1 MSSTMADLLSL
12 SRGPSQ
18 IVKCFKG
25 YVINGHRYHIKD
37 PNKQLKTQN
46 YGVVVLGDDGTDVDA
61 IDYYGSLREV
71 IELDFLGGRTLT
83 LFLCD
88 WCDVH
93 DKRKGINIDA
103 YGFISINPKRS
114 LKTNEPFVLASQV
127 SPVFFVEDHAKKNWH
142 LVVKVQQRGVY

>member
-1 MSSTMADLLSL
+1 MSSTMVDLLSL
-12 SRGPSQ
+12 SSGPSQ

-25 YVINGHRYHIKD
+25 YVTNGHRYHTKD

-46 YGVVVLGDDGTDVDA
+46 YGVVVLGDDGTNLDA
-61 IDYYGSLREV
+61 IEYYVSLREV

-103 YGFISINPKRS
+103 CGLISINPKRI
-114 LKTNEPFVLASQV
+114 F
-127 SPVFFVEDHAKKNWH
+127 EDE
-142 LVVKVQQRGVY
+142 